1 MRWEALY
8 TVGGWDERY
17 KRMLD
22 WNLWVRMLKAGM
34 TFKRVPAIITNY
46 TIHPEQ
52 ISNDGNTEMTLGWD
66 PVNVDIVLPF
76 LGDVKKPRVA
86 IFSLTYERL
95 EYTKTC
101 FDSLYKT
108 AGYAFDHFVYD
119 NTPTP
124 EVYDWFKTWVP
135 DGVWGNSKHIVHN
148 GENLGI
154 SIASNRCLDWIK
166 QAGEYDMIMKVDN
179 DCLFLSDGW
188 LSKMIDLWNR
198 NRRMAFSCYIQGLRD
213 NPGGAPRLDYGT
225 IGDELI
231 GITKH
236 LGGICHF
243 VDAHAYDNF
252 RWDEES
258 TLHGIQD
265 MELSIHLLQAGYR
278 MGYLESYFAEH
289 FEGTE
294 GQEKRYP
301 EYFERRKLEKVTKYA
316 KKD

>member
-1 MRWEALY
+1 M
-8 TVGGWDERY
+8 
-17 KRMLD
+17 
-22 WNLWVRMLKAGM
+22 
-34 TFKRVPAIITNY
+34 
-46 TIHPEQ
+46 
-52 ISNDGNTEMTLGWD
+52 
-66 PVNVDIVLPF
+66 
-76 LGDVKKPRVA
+76 
-86 IFSLTYERL
+86 
-95 EYTKTC
+95 
-101 FDSLYKT
+101 
-108 AGYAFDHFVYD
+108 
-119 NTPTP
+119 
-124 EVYDWFKTWVP
+124 
-135 DGVWGNSKHIVHN
+135 
-148 GENLGI
+148 
-154 SIASNRCLDWIK
+154 
-166 QAGEYDMIMKVDN
+166 
-179 DCLFLSDGW
+179 
-188 LSKMIDLWNR
+188 
-198 NRRMAFSCYIQGLRD
+198 
-213 NPGGAPRLDYGT
+213 
-225 IGDELI
+225 I